1 MVRTRGY
8 PDCSCKH
15 HSTSCMSM
23 QMIELVCFSCHAG
36 LLIRTHSYAQAA
48 AAAAVSSGALQAN
61 SGPNTNGC
69 QFYFTLAK
77 TDWLDNKHVVFGKV
91 LGESLLTLRKLEN
104 VATGPNNKP
113 KMQVLIE
120 QAGEM

>member
-1 MVRTRGY
+1 MEMT
-8 PDCSCKH
+8 
-15 HSTSCMSM
+15 
-23 QMIELVCFSCHAG
+23 ELVCFSYHAG
-36 LLIRTHSYAQAA
+36 LLICTYSYAQA